1 MNQPHRLAEPV
12 GLSAGLAILV
22 QTALAMSALFVA
34 GCGDTAPPRPAESP
48 RVSSPAASPETETKS
63 AAAQAEPARTESSDD
78 FKILE
83 GKWLRDDGG
92 YVLEIRRVERDGKL
106 EAAYFNPSPIR
117 VAKAETK
124 RQSGLIQVFVELRDQ
139 GYPGCTYN
147 LVYDAGHKCLAGNY
161 FQAAMGQTF
170 PVVFTRSR

>member
-12 GLSAGLAILV
+12 DLSAGLAVLM
-22 QTALAMSALFVA
+22 QAALAMSALFAV
-34 GCGDTAPPRPAESP
+34 GCGNTEPPRPSESAVAP
-48 RVSSPAASPETETKS
+48 SPAASPETEAKS
-63 AAAQAEPARTESSDD
+63 ATAQAEPARSESSDD

-92 YVLEIRRVERDGKL
+92 YVLEIRRAERDGKL

-117 VAKAETK
+117 VAKAEAK

-147 LVYDAGHKCLAGNY
+147 LVYDAGHNCLAGTY

-170 PVVFTRSR
+170 PVVFARSR